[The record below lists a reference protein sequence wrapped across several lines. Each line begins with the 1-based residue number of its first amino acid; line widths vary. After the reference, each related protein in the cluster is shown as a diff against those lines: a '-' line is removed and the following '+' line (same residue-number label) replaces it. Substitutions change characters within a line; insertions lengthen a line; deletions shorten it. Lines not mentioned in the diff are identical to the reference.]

1 MPIRGLLKCVLYEA
15 SSDDGVRNMASQGV
29 IYLVIYFPDGK
40 LTLVSCNCWEA
51 LRVPDVSGELEDFH
65 FLLVPN
71 TPFKESSQPVQPLL
85 TGANICVVQTLGR
98 SVAGGCENTCQEVP
112 PSNERI

>member
-1 MPIRGLLKCVLYEA
+1 MAIRGLLKCVLYEA

-29 IYLVIYFPDGK
+29 IYLFIYFPNGK
-40 LTLVSCNCWEA
+40 LTPVSCNCWEA
-51 LRVPDVSGELEDFH
+51 LCVPDVSGELKDFH

-71 TPFKESSQPVQPLL
+71 TPFKESSQPVPPLL

-98 SVAGGCENTCQEVP
+98 SVVGGCENTWQEVP
-112 PSNERI
+112 PNNERT